1 MHAYLVTFT
10 APADNPHWAAE
21 AGRIVNMEFGVDVM
35 ADGIF
40 QWNGAER
47 HEDGQ
52 KAMAALEAANLVKDG
67 NPTLDGLPDWM
78 RAWKGSKHRKAWR
91 W

>member
-1 MHAYLVTFT
+1 MHTYLVTF
-10 APADNPHWAAE
+10 AQPADNPHWAAE

-40 QWNGAER
+40 QWNGMPR

-52 KAMAALEAANLVKDG
+52 KALAKLEAAGYVKDG
-67 NPTLDGLPDWM
+67 EPSIEPLAKFQK
-78 RAWKGSKHRKAWR
+78 AWKGSKHRKAWR